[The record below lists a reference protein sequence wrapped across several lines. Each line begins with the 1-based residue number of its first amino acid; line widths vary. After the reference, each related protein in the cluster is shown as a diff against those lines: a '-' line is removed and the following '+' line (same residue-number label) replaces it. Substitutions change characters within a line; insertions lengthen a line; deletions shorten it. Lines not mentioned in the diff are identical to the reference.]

1 MKKLIAVCTV
11 VLAICCFGHTVKELE
26 QTTFSDCKKIKF
38 IIENS
43 ESYPRALPEMIH
55 TLWSLHTDANRKAL
69 IYAFARLST
78 KIMAKHWYGGV
89 NGLVFGVDDIRE
101 VKWTKPTEDC
111 KTCHGKLWH
120 FVDVGQNGVFP
131 VVCEH
136 CLDKM
141 MKLTK

>member
-1 MKKLIAVCTV
+1 MKKLITVCAM
-11 VLAICCFGHTVKELE
+11 VLAICCFGHSVKELE
-26 QTTFSDCKKIKF
+26 QTAFSDCKKIKF
-38 IIENS
+38 VIENS
-43 ESYPRALPEMIH
+43 KSYPRQLPEMLH
-55 TLWSLHTDANRKAL
+55 TLWSLHTDANRKVL
-69 IYAFARLST
+69 IFCFARMSAKL
-78 KIMAKHWYGGV
+78 MAKHWYGDFV
-89 NGLVFGVDDIRE
+89 ITENDLRE

-131 VVCEH
+131 VVCEP